1 MSLSF
6 SDSSWQFNYTAA
18 GVGPSVIFLSRSPVE
33 PEAAALA
40 EALESDFFVI
50 QLQIQGTDSKTF
62 AQAVRAF
69 FADRQLH
76 RVHWVVASD
85 AADLVSA
92 LDKQIIWSMSADSA
106 LNLDAE
112 AALRELFTHDDVDK
126 PYRTSE
132 HPL

>member
-6 SDSSWQFNYTAA
+6 SDSNWQFNYTAA
-18 GVGPSVIFLSRSPVE
+18 GVGPSVIFLSRSPLGQ
-33 PEAAALA
+33 EAAALA
-40 EALESDFFVI
+40 QSLKRDFFVI

-62 AQAVRAF
+62 AQAIRAF
-69 FADRQLH
+69 FTDRQLH
-76 RVHWVVASD
+76 RVHWIIAHD
-85 AADLVSA
+85 AADLVNA
-92 LDKQIIWSMSADSA
+92 LDKQTIWSVSADTT

-112 AALRELFTHDDVDK
+112 AALRQRFTDVDK

>member
-6 SDSSWQFNYTAA
+6 SASNWQFNYTAA
-18 GVGPSVIFLSRSPVE
+18 GVGPSVIFLSRSPVD

-40 EALESDFFVI
+40 QALERDFFVI

-76 RVHWVVASD
+76 RVHWVVARD
-85 AADLVSA
+85 AADLVSV
-92 LDKQIIWSMSADSA
+92 LDKQTIWSMSADSA
-106 LNLDAE
+106 LNLDTE
-112 AALRELFTHDDVDK
+112 AALRKRFAEVDK

>member
-1 MSLSF
+1 MSTTF
-6 SDSSWQFNYTAA
+6 SDSNWQFNYTAA
-18 GVGPSVIFLSRSPVE
+18 GVGPSVIFLSRDSLA
-33 PEAAALA
+33 PEAAALTQ
-40 EALESDFFVI
+40 ALESDFFVI

-92 LDKQIIWSMSADSA
+92 LDKQTIWSMSADDV

-112 AALRELFTHDDVDK
+112 ATMRKRFADVDK